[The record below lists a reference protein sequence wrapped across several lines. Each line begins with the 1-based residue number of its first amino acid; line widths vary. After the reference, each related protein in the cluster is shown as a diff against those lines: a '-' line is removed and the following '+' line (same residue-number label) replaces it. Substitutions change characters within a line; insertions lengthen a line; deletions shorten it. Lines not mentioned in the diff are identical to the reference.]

1 MLSIVFLNQIKWNKL
16 QKVTS
21 NLHIRNK
28 MLSVN
33 RSSCQNYLG
42 SRSGWDA
49 VPQTLGSKTV
59 LSLSFQKRIIW
70 PDQPGEKYIY
80 IFFSVVYSQIFKLQ
94 KTNISLSNIKS
105 THLKVFFSC
114 YMLPFRS
121 SFGTPKTDSKFWAF
135 ISISKKKKN
144 NKTNSWISYYSWQS
158 LEKSPNE
165 FDHFWS
171 HQNQCKL
178 NNLI

>member
-49 VPQTLGSKTV
+49 VPQALGSKTV

-105 THLKVFFSC
+105 THLKVFFHVIC
-114 YMLPFRS
+114 YLSDHPLALLKLIVNS
-121 SFGTPKTDSKFWAF
+121 GLLSAF
-135 ISISKKKKN
+135 PRKKKTTKPTAGFHTTHGSHWRN
-144 NKTNSWISYYSWQS
+144 HPMSLITFGHIRISAS
-158 LEKSPNE
+158 
-165 FDHFWS
+165 
-171 HQNQCKL
+171 
-178 NNLI
+178 